1 MKHRF
6 QKIVGAFLCF
16 LIITTV
22 TVWPFAK
29 EEAESTSEALP
40 QTDMFAALGIWNPN
54 LKETQSDYLLR
65 GRFADMLAGLMGI
78 RLTKTNSIDNP
89 YLDVKADS
97 PYAFAVYALKDCGL
111 MEGVNPY
118 QFQPDTAILYADAVK
133 VLLSAMGYQ
142 TYVERFGDGAGT
154 VMAVGAKIRLT
165 KGLTAEADKPLS
177 IENAFKLFENALDT
191 AIAEVG
197 FVSEEGYVVH
207 SENRKTLLSQYRDIY
222 KVSGKVSDNGYT
234 ALSKASAVG
243 DGQLVVDDIVYQKAS
258 EQDYRYLG
266 METEIYYRDRGTE
279 REIVYIHPTDRN
291 DVLHIAYDDFSEA
304 KLGSHVS
311 YFEEDGDRKKVTL
324 SRYANILW
332 NGIAY
337 PEALNSDF
345 KLHYGSLELIDNDAD
360 GSYDVI
366 SVHSVK
372 NLVVAAVDEVNRIV
386 YNKYETEMR
395 LEDFGTVICADF
407 TGIGVINAGDI
418 LSCEPS
424 RDNKLIILRLTRQ
437 SVSGVLNAVSHVAT
451 TKDTELMIGDD
462 NYRLSFDFAAA
473 IDNGMTDRDIFVIG
487 SACKVFLDAFGQVAD
502 VQAAQGDSY
511 AVLTKVGKPESV
523 LDESHTLLRLFMP
536 NGTFVTAVTAQKIE
550 IDGTKGYSGKDLY
563 EYDGL
568 YQTKADGTKVFLPQL
583 VKCRFNE
590 VGSVNRLETAK
601 SSGLYGYNKNDFSL
615 DYDKTDAFYKKGG
628 ASFDGTYTISN
639 NTVIMNIPPAD
650 SISDEE
656 AFSIGKISQFTDGST
671 YHVKLY
677 DADATLSAKICVFES
692 GNKTDD
698 YTDSFL
704 LVDRIAKALDDD
716 GVPGTRVYGCYD
728 GNYVNFM
735 EKESGVLPSDVKQG
749 DLLRI
754 SLDYKNRITDTQR
767 IVSLADKPN
776 TFIGGDHLIGGEFVS
791 VFGYLY
797 GKSLSA
803 VSTITLSDGTPTLT
817 AHPINSTPP
826 VYIFDC
832 RNKKVSA
839 GKLSDVIP
847 NKNIASDGSIE
858 YDGCNMVY
866 IYRRMDYIKG
876 LVLVKY

>member
-6 QKIVGAFLCF
+6 QKTVGAFLCF
-16 LIITTV
+16 LIIATV
-22 TVWPFAK
+22 TVWPFAQ
-29 EEAESTSEALP
+29 EEAQSTVTLS
-40 QTDMFAALGIWNPN
+40 QTDMFTALSIWNPD
-54 LKETQSDYLLR
+54 LKEVQSDYLLR

-78 RLTKTNSIDNP
+78 RLTKTNPIDNS

-97 PYAFAVYALKDCGL
+97 PYAFAVYALRDCGL
-111 MEGVNPY
+111 MEGINPY
-118 QFQPDTAILYADAVK
+118 QFQPDTPILYADAVK
-133 VLLSAMGYQ
+133 MLLRAMGYQ
-142 TYVERFGDGAGT
+142 TYIERFGGGVSA
-154 VMAVGAKIRLT
+154 VMTAGAKIRLT
-165 KGLTAEADKPLS
+165 KGLTADVDKPLS
-177 IENAFKLFENALDT
+177 MENAFVLFENALDT
-191 AIAEVG
+191 AIAEVS
-197 FVSEEGYVVH
+197 FVSEEGYAIH
-207 SENRKTLLSQYRDIY
+207 SENHKTLLSQYRDIY
-222 KVSGKVSDNGYT
+222 KISGIVTDNGYT
-234 ALSKASAVG
+234 GLSKAGSVG
-243 DGQLVVDDIVYQKAS
+243 EGQLVVDGAVYQKAS

-266 METEIYYRDRGTE
+266 IETEIYYRERGGE
-279 REIVYIHPTDRN
+279 KEIVYIHPTERN

-304 KLGSHVS
+304 KLGSHVA
-311 YFEEDGDRKKVTL
+311 YFEEDGNRKTAKL
-324 SRYANILW
+324 SRYADILW

-345 KLHYGSLELIDNDAD
+345 KLNYGSLELIDNDAD

-366 SVHSVK
+366 SVHSIK
-372 NLVVAAVDEVNRIV
+372 NLVVTAVDEVNHVV

-395 LEDFGTVICADF
+395 LEDFDTVICADF
-407 TGIGVINAGDI
+407 TGIDAIKAGDV

-424 RDNKLIILRLTRQ
+424 KDNKLIVLRLTRQ
-437 SVSGVLNAVSHVAT
+437 SVSGVLNAVSRTAA
-451 TKDTELMIGDD
+451 TKDTELVIGDD
-462 NYRLSFDFAAA
+462 SYRLSFDFAAA
-473 IDNGMTDRDIFVIG
+473 IDNGLTDRDVFVTG
-487 SACKVFLDAFGQVAD
+487 AACKVVLDAFGRVAD
-502 VQAAQGDSY
+502 VQTAQGDSY

-536 NGTFVTAVTAQKIE
+536 NGTFVTAITAKKIE
-550 IDGTKGYSGKDLY
+550 IDGIKGCPGRDLY
-563 EYDGL
+563 GYDGL
-568 YQTKADGTKVFLPQL
+568 YQTNADGTKVFVPQL

-590 VGSVNRLETAK
+590 VGSVNRIETAK

-615 DYDKTDAFYKKGG
+615 DYDKADAFYKKGG
-628 ASFDGTYTISN
+628 ASFDGTYTISS
-639 NTVIMNIPPAD
+639 NTVIMNIPPAN

-656 AFSIGKISQFTDGST
+656 AFSIGRISQFTDGST

-692 GNKTDD
+692 SNRADD

-704 LVDRIAKALDDD
+704 LVDRIAEALDDE
-716 GVPGTRVYGCYD
+716 GVPGKRVYGCYD

-749 DLLRI
+749 DLLRV
-754 SLDYKNRITDTQR
+754 SLDYKNRITNTRR
-767 IVSLADKPN
+767 IVSLADKPS
-776 TFIGGDHLIGGEFVS
+776 TFISGDHLIGGEFVS
-791 VFGYLY
+791 IFGYLY

-803 VSTITLSDGTPTLT
+803 VSTITLSDGTPSLT